1 MELNVRAVVGNRHDV
16 DHTPT
21 TQACG
26 AHGDVAGELPV
37 QAPAVPARCERT
49 AVQWRRARFVK
60 RRRLRL
66 GMPILLVGVKRGR
79 AIGWLCKPEVTGS
92 IPVRSI
98 PKRLHR
104 FDARVRV
111 AVPRSRAYASA
122 AARST
127 SVEGSGGLTLCRGR
141 PVEFVR
147 RSAQCRAGGEMKRNG
162 GRPEKLPRSALPLA
176 YIATGEIRGSGAP
189 GLGSRPVWAGPE
201 PGRC

>member
-66 GMPILLVGVKRGR
+66 AMPILLVGVGRRR
-79 AIGWLCKPEVTGS
+79 AIGWLCKSEVTGS

-98 PKRLHR
+98 TVRSGEGS
-104 FDARVRV
+104 DRVR
-111 AVPRSRAYASA
+111 
-122 AARST
+122 
-127 SVEGSGGLTLCRGR
+127 
-141 PVEFVR
+141 
-147 RSAQCRAGGEMKRNG
+147 
-162 GRPEKLPRSALPLA
+162 
-176 YIATGEIRGSGAP
+176 
-189 GLGSRPVWAGPE
+189 
-201 PGRC
+201 

>member
-66 GMPILLVGVKRGR
+66 AMPILLVGVGRRR
-79 AIGWLCKPEVTGS
+79 AIGWLCKPESRGFESRTLHFT
-92 IPVRSI
+92 
-98 PKRLHR
+98 KRAICRTFPLGGANA
-104 FDARVRV
+104 DNDGAS
-111 AVPRSRAYASA
+111 AVRAYLSA
-122 AARST
+122 R
-127 SVEGSGGLTLCRGR
+127 
-141 PVEFVR
+141 
-147 RSAQCRAGGEMKRNG
+147 
-162 GRPEKLPRSALPLA
+162 
-176 YIATGEIRGSGAP
+176 
-189 GLGSRPVWAGPE
+189 
-201 PGRC
+201 